1 MSDHKDMT
9 HRHLRHKLQSLG
21 RRLDE
26 LEEATNKLQ
35 KSEDELL
42 DLQVSGVFFVCAFQK
57 QCEKTAKTKIHC
69 MNTLMTVE
77 LALFYRIKSS
87 RQKEATHPCLV
98 MWRS

>member
-35 KSEDELL
+35 KSEDELI
-42 DLQVSGVFFVCAFQK
+42 DLQVSKVNFLMVCLIVCAFQN
-57 QCEKTAKTKIHC
+57 H
-69 MNTLMTVE
+69 
-77 LALFYRIKSS
+77 
-87 RQKEATHPCLV
+87 
-98 MWRS
+98 

>member
-1 MSDHKDMT
+1 MSDCKDMT

-42 DLQVSGVFFVCAFQK
+42 DLQVSSGS
-57 QCEKTAKTKIHC
+57 
-69 MNTLMTVE
+69 L
-77 LALFYRIKSS
+77 S
-87 RQKEATHPCLV
+87 
-98 MWRS
+98 